1 MKIKVNL
8 RYASQEYH
16 KKNENGNAF
25 PPYEPKPVLHVPAT
39 LLSSSMVVGCSVHP
53 VEVQTEDVVGLFIYS
68 SSPIVA
74 QIVITLY
81 RDRESRET
89 KTASY
94 LDRAHLIV

>member
-53 VEVQTEDVVGLFIYS
+53 VEVQTEDVYS
-68 SSPIVA
+68 
-74 QIVITLY
+74 QLGCLY
-81 RDRESRET
+81 TRRVQSWL
-89 KTASY
+89 KS
-94 LDRAHLIV
+94 